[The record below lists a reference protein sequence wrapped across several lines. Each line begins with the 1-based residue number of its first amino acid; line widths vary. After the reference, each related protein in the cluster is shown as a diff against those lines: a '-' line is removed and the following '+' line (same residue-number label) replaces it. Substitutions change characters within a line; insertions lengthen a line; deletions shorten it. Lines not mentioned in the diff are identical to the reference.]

1 MANLK
6 EVAQV
11 VVSVSIGV
19 NRELQLLNIMVSGH
33 GLSAKEVETRRFNV
47 DAKKSLS
54 KKDIVAFEKLL
65 KSAIVKAVKP

>member
-1 MANLK
+1 MPKLK

-11 VVSVSIGV
+11 VDSVSIGV
-19 NRELQLLNIMVSGH
+19 NKDLQLLNIMVFGAGVSSKGI
-33 GLSAKEVETRRFNV
+33 LVRTINV

>member
-1 MANLK
+1 MAELK

-11 VVSVSIGV
+11 VVSVSVGV

-33 GLSAKEVETRRFNV
+33 GLSAKEVETRTFSV
-47 DAKKSLS
+47 DAKENLS
-54 KKDIVAFEKLL
+54 KKDVVIFEKLL